1 MNELTPVPASQTALI
16 TRRVVM
22 PSMLNGNG
30 IVFGGA
36 LLSIYDEC
44 AGLSALALTHDKVA
58 TVSIE
63 KVTFKRPI
71 FNGETIVVKSRVV
84 YTGRTSLVVKLDAE
98 VEKLGILQGYAG
110 GAIFH
115 FVGIDENGHSK
126 AVPQLLPETEEEKQL
141 WAEAEAMR
149 RR

>member
-1 MNELTPVPASQTALI
+1 MEELKAVPASETLMT

-22 PSMLNGNG
+22 PNMLNGNG

-58 TVSIE
+58 TVAIE

-71 FNGETIVVKSRVV
+71 FSGETIVVKSRVV
-84 YTGRTSLVVKLDAE
+84 YTGHTSLVVWLDAE
-98 VEKLGILQGYAG
+98 VEKLGVSQGCAG
-110 GAIFH
+110 SAVFH
-115 FVGIDENGHSK
+115 FVGIDESGQSK
-126 AVPQLLPETEEEKQL
+126 EVPQLIPETEEDKQI
-141 WAEAEAMR
+141 WAEVEKER
-149 RR
+149 KR

>member
-1 MNELTPVPASQTALI
+1 MKELTPVPASQTALV

-22 PSMLNGNG
+22 PNMLNGNG
-30 IVFGGA
+30 VVFGGA

-44 AGLSALALTHDKVA
+44 AGLSAVALTHDKVV

-71 FNGETIVVKSRVV
+71 FNGETVVVKSRVV

-98 VEKLGILQGYAG
+98 VEKLGVPQGYAG

-115 FVGIDENGHSK
+115 FVGIDENGHAK

-141 WAEAEAMR
+141 WAEGEALR
-149 RR
+149 RG

>member
-1 MNELTPVPASQTALI
+1 MNELTPVPASQTALV

-22 PSMLNGNG
+22 PNMLNGNG

-63 KVTFKRPI
+63 NVTFKRPI

-98 VEKLGILQGYAG
+98 VEKLGVPQGYAG
-110 GAIFH
+110 SAIFH

>member
-1 MNELTPVPASQTALI
+1 MEEATKIPASQTAI
-16 TRRVVM
+16 TTRRVVM
-22 PSMLNGNG
+22 PNMLNGNG

-44 AGLSALALTHDKVA
+44 AGISALQLVKDKVA

-71 FNGETIVVKSRVV
+71 FNGETIVVKSRVI

-98 VEKLGILQGYAG
+98 VENLGVPQGYAG
-110 GAIFH
+110 SAYFN

-126 AVPQLLPETEEEKQL
+126 AVPQIVPETEEEKQL

-149 RR
+149 KR